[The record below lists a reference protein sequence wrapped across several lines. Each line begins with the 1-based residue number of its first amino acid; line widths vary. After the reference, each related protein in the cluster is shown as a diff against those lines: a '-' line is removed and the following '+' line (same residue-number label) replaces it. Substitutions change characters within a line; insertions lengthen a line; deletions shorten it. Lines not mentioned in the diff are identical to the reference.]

1 MEQELASIAKF
12 ILTALG
18 SGVYP
23 YYRELPESF
32 HAPAVYFPNPDVTM
46 GADTLN
52 TYRADYQW
60 RISFICADQQDAYR
74 LGQIALTAI
83 KKNRDLVPLLSAT
96 GSQLGKRFFRLKAP
110 ELRVGTGNTVFLNLR
125 FTVRKSYT
133 DNRGAK
139 VVAYDFNE
147 FLK

>member
-12 ILTALG
+12 MLT
-18 SGVYP
+18 GVGNGVSP

-32 HAPAVYFPNPDVTM
+32 RVPAVYFPTPDIAT

-60 RISFICADQQDAYR
+60 RISFICSDQQDAYR
-74 LGQIALTAI
+74 LGQTALTAI
-83 KKNRDLVPLLSAT
+83 KKNRDLVPLLDTT
-96 GSQLGKRFFRLKAP
+96 GSQLGKRFFRLKDP

-133 DNRGAK
+133 DKRGTK
-139 VVAYDFNE
+139 VATYDFNE

>member
-32 HAPAVYFPNPDVTM
+32 RVPAVYFPTPDITM

-60 RISFICADQQDAYR
+60 RISIICSDQQDAYR
-74 LGQIALTAI
+74 LGQTALTAI
-83 KKNRDLVPLLSAT
+83 KKNRDLVPLLDAE

-133 DNRGAK
+133 DKRGTT
-139 VVAYDFNE
+139 VATYDFNK